1 MPHIFIVEDDQA
13 LSDLMRDFLKTYDFE
28 VTQIDSGDQAVFRIL
43 NKKPDLV
50 ILDIMLPKLDGI
62 QVCRSIRQNYQG
74 SILMLTARQEDDM
87 QITGLNDGAD
97 DYVKKP
103 VDPQVLLARIQALL
117 RHGNRQNSSLSV
129 LEFGSLRIDQATRSI
144 TLGGQAIDLPRVEL
158 DLLIFLANNAGK
170 TVDRNTIYRALR
182 GIDHDGLDRSV
193 DLQIS
198 HLRNKLGDN
207 SENPTRIK
215 TVWGKGYLFVPT
227 SWN

>member
-1 MPHIFIVEDDQA
+1 MPHIFIVEDDLA

-28 VTQIDSGDQAVFRIL
+28 ITQIDSGDQAVFRIL
-43 NKKPDLV
+43 NKNPDLV

-129 LEFGSLRIDQATRSI
+129 LEFGSLRIDQAARSI
-144 TLGGQAIDLPRVEL
+144 TLGGHGIDLPRVEL

-170 TVDRNTIYRALR
+170 MVDRNTIYRVLR

-227 SWN
+227 SWD

>member
-129 LEFGSLRIDQATRSI
+129 LEFGSLRIDQAARSI

>member
-74 SILMLTARQEDDM
+74 AILMLTARQEDDM

-129 LEFGSLRIDQATRSI
+129 LEFGSLRIDQAARSI
-144 TLGGQAIDLPRVEL
+144 TLGGKEIDLPRVEL

-170 TVDRNTIYRALR
+170 TVDRNTIYRVLR

-227 SWN
+227 SWD